1 MSYKNLNSSNTGDV
15 LILTNEVTFNEE
27 ILKIKKLIKKKYLIL
42 DPDKQTR
49 INEASIENISLIK
62 NTTLLINKNIKEEKL
77 KIFNDIKD
85 NEIKLKLFKT
95 KKKNL
100 SNEFIKLQQKK
111 YSIQL
116 KVNNAQYQTIINNNK
131 KIEILEN
138 NNNELK
144 NEINKIKEKNYLEKK
159 NLKFDELNQKTKF
172 YQNENISLSSKLS
185 ESQKK

>member
-116 KVNNAQYQTIINNNK
+116 KVNNAQNKTKKKNK
-131 KIEILEN
+131 K
-138 NNNELK
+138 
-144 NEINKIKEKNYLEKK
+144 KIK
-159 NLKFDELNQKTKF
+159 
-172 YQNENISLSSKLS
+172 I
-185 ESQKK
+185 